1 MNQIASKMGL
11 NDGSN
16 DVMITMKLAL
26 FTEKKFSFYQK
37 GWLARFQWLEFITR
51 LAAKKFLETKLVESH
66 YKAFDMFYGSLDA
79 KLRETLQGI
88 CSGFR

>member
-1 MNQIASKMGL
+1 MDRIMCISDGTMNQIANKMNI

-37 GWLARFQWLEFITR
+37 GWLARFQWLEFVAR
-51 LAAKKFLETKLVESH
+51 LAAKKFLETKIVESYH
-66 YKAFDMFYGSLDA
+66 KAFEMFYG
-79 KLRETLQGI
+79 RG
-88 CSGFR
+88 G